1 MSNFIIA
8 LDGPSGS
15 GKSTIANILAKKL
28 KISYLN
34 TGSMYRA
41 VTLFCLENNIEK
53 SDKIDIDLLRKI
65 NIDIK
70 GDKVF
75 LNEKDVSDKIR
86 NKEVTENVS
95 WVSSIFLV
103 RKYLVDMQ
111 RKISQNK
118 SIILDGRDIGTVV
131 FPNAKYK
138 FFLVA
143 SSEVRAKRRYEQNE
157 IDKPLEE
164 IKKDIE
170 KRDYLDSHRE
180 ISPLKKAEDAIEID
194 SSNLTIDE
202 TIEEIINKMDKEDV
216 L

>member
-41 VTLFCLENNIEK
+41 VTLFFLENNIKK

-70 GDKVF
+70 EDRVF
-75 LNEKDVSDKIR
+75 LNEKDVSEKIR

-95 WVSSIFLV
+95 WVSSISLV

-143 SSEVRAKRRYEQNE
+143 SSEIRAKRRYEQNE
-157 IDKPLEE
+157 IDKSLEE
-164 IKKDIE
+164 IQKDIE

-180 ISPLKKAEDAIEID
+180 ISPLKKAKDAIEID

>member
-41 VTLFCLENNIEK
+41 VTLFFLENNIEK
-53 SDKIDIDLLRKI
+53 SDKIDIYLLRKI

-70 GDKVF
+70 EDRVF

-103 RKYLVDMQ
+103 REYLVDMQ

-157 IDKPLEE
+157 IDKSLEE
-164 IKKDIE
+164 IQKDIE

>member
-41 VTLFCLENNIEK
+41 VTLFFLENNIKK

-70 GDKVF
+70 EDKVF

-95 WVSSIFLV
+95 WVSSLFLV

-157 IDKPLEE
+157 IDKSLEE
-164 IKKDIE
+164 IQKDIE

-202 TIEEIINKMDKEDV
+202 TIEEIINKY
-216 L
+216 

>member
-41 VTLFCLENNIEK
+41 VTLFFLENNIKK

-75 LNEKDVSDKIR
+75 LNEKDVSEKIR

-143 SSEVRAKRRYEQNE
+143 STEVRAKRRYEQNE
-157 IDKPLEE
+157 IDKSLEE
-164 IKKDIE
+164 IQKDIE

>member
-1 MSNFIIA
+1 MSNYIIA

-15 GKSTIANILAKKL
+15 GKSTIANLLANKL

-41 VTLFCLENNIEK
+41 LTLYFLENNIKK
-53 SDKIDIDLLRKI
+53 SDNIDIKILKKI
-65 NIDIK
+65 NIDINE
-70 GDKVF
+70 DKVF
-75 LNEKDVSDKIR
+75 LNGKDVSQEIR
-86 NKEVTENVS
+86 DKEVTENVS
-95 WVSSIFLV
+95 WVSSIPVV
-103 RKYLVDMQ
+103 REYLVEMQ
-111 RKISQNK
+111 RKISKNK

-131 FPNAKYK
+131 FPDAKYK
-138 FFLVA
+138 FYLDA
-143 SSEVRAKRRYEQNE
+143 SSFVRAKRRFEQNE
-157 IDKPLEE
+157 IDKSFEE

-194 SSNLTIDE
+194 SSDLTIDQ
-202 TIEEIINKMDKEDV
+202 TIEKILEKMDKEDV

>member
-1 MSNFIIA
+1 MSILIFLSKSISILSDFFILFSKKNKVTALYIEPVFKYEIFNFLAKIFAIV
-8 LDGPSGS
+8 LFPDPLGPS
-15 GKSTIANILAKKL
+15 KAI
-28 KISYLN
+28 
-34 TGSMYRA
+34 
-41 VTLFCLENNIEK
+41 
-53 SDKIDIDLLRKI
+53 
-65 NIDIK
+65 IK

-75 LNEKDVSDKIR
+75 LNEKDVSEKIR

-157 IDKPLEE
+157 IDKSLEE
-164 IKKDIE
+164 IQKDIE

>member
-41 VTLFCLENNIEK
+41 VTLFFLENNKKK

-75 LNEKDVSDKIR
+75 LNEKDVSEKIR

-95 WVSSIFLV
+95 WVSSISLV

-157 IDKPLEE
+157 IDKSLEE
-164 IKKDIE
+164 IQKDIE

-180 ISPLKKAEDAIEID
+180 ISPLKKAEGAIEID
-194 SSNLTIDE
+194 SSNLSIDE

>member
-1 MSNFIIA
+1 MNNFIIA

-41 VTLFCLENNIEK
+41 VTLFFLENNIKK

-70 GDKVF
+70 GDRVF

-95 WVSSIFLV
+95 WVSSLFLV

-157 IDKPLEE
+157 IDKSLEE
-164 IKKDIE
+164 IQKDIE

>member
-1 MSNFIIA
+1 MSNYIIA

-15 GKSTIANILAKKL
+15 GKSTIANLLADKL

-41 VTLFCLENNIEK
+41 LTLYFLENNIKK
-53 SDKIDIDLLRKI
+53 SENIDIKILKKI
-65 NIDIK
+65 NIDINE
-70 GDKVF
+70 DKVF
-75 LNEKDVSDKIR
+75 LNGKDVSQEIR
-86 NKEVTENVS
+86 DKEVTENVS
-95 WVSSIFLV
+95 WVSSIPVV
-103 RKYLVDMQ
+103 REYLVEMQ
-111 RKISQNK
+111 RNISKNK

-131 FPNAKYK
+131 FPDAKYK
-138 FFLVA
+138 FYLDA
-143 SSEVRAKRRYEQNE
+143 SSYVRAKRRFEQNE
-157 IDKPLEE
+157 IDKSFEE

-194 SSNLTIDE
+194 SSDLTIDQ
-202 TIEEIINKMDKEDV
+202 TIEKILEKMDKEDV

>member
-41 VTLFCLENNIEK
+41 VTLFFLENNIKK

-70 GDKVF
+70 EDKVF

-164 IKKDIE
+164 IQKDIE
-170 KRDYLDSHRE
+170 KRDFLDSHRE

>member
-41 VTLFCLENNIEK
+41 VTLFFLENNIKK

-70 GDKVF
+70 EDKVF

-95 WVSSIFLV
+95 WVSSISLV

-164 IKKDIE
+164 IQKDIE

-180 ISPLKKAEDAIEID
+180 ISPLKKAKDAIEID

>member
-1 MSNFIIA
+1 MNNYIIA

-15 GKSTIANILAKKL
+15 GKSTIANLLANKL

-41 VTLFCLENNIEK
+41 LTLYFLENNIKK
-53 SDKIDIDLLRKI
+53 SDNIDIKILKKI
-65 NIDIK
+65 NIDINE
-70 GDKVF
+70 DKVF
-75 LNEKDVSDKIR
+75 LNGKDVSQEIR
-86 NKEVTENVS
+86 DKEVTENVS
-95 WVSSIFLV
+95 WVSSIPVV
-103 RKYLVDMQ
+103 REYLVEMQ
-111 RKISQNK
+111 RKISKNK

-131 FPNAKYK
+131 FPDAKYK
-138 FFLVA
+138 FYLDA
-143 SSEVRAKRRYEQNE
+143 SSFVRAKRRFEQNE
-157 IDKPLEE
+157 IDKSFEE

-194 SSNLTIDE
+194 SSDLTIDQ
-202 TIEEIINKMDKEDV
+202 TIEKILEKMDKEDV

>member
-15 GKSTIANILAKKL
+15 GKSTIANILAKKI

-41 VTLFCLENNIEK
+41 VTLFFLENNIKK

-70 GDKVF
+70 EDKVF
-75 LNEKDVSDKIR
+75 LNEKDLSDKIR

-95 WVSSIFLV
+95 WVSSISLV

-157 IDKPLEE
+157 IDKSLEE
-164 IKKDIE
+164 IQKDIE

>member
-41 VTLFCLENNIEK
+41 VTLFFLKNNIKK

-70 GDKVF
+70 EDKVF
-75 LNEKDVSDKIR
+75 LNEKDVSEKIR

-157 IDKPLEE
+157 IDKSLEE
-164 IKKDIE
+164 IQKDIE

>member
-41 VTLFCLENNIEK
+41 VTLFFLENNIKK

-111 RKISQNK
+111 RRISQNK

-164 IKKDIE
+164 IQKDIE

>member
-41 VTLFCLENNIEK
+41 LTLYFLENGIKKE
-53 SDKIDIDLLRKI
+53 DKIDLKLLQNIK
-65 NIDIK
+65 IDINE
-70 GDKVF
+70 DRVF
-75 LNEKDVSDKIR
+75 LNGKDVSDEIR
-86 NKEVTENVS
+86 NKIVTENVS
-95 WVSSIFLV
+95 WVSSIPLV
-103 RKYLVDMQ
+103 RQYLVDMQ
-111 RKISQNK
+111 RKISENK

-143 SSEVRAKRRYEQNE
+143 SSEIRAKRRYEQNE
-157 IDKPLEE
+157 IDKSLEE
-164 IKKDIE
+164 IQKDIE
-170 KRDYLDSHRE
+170 KRDYIDSHRE
-180 ISPLKKAEDAIEID
+180 ISPLKKANDAIEID

-202 TIEEIINKMDKEDV
+202 TIDEILRKMDKEDV
-216 L
+216 I

>member
-41 VTLFCLENNIEK
+41 VTLFFLENNIKK

-70 GDKVF
+70 EDKVF

-157 IDKPLEE
+157 IDKSLKE
-164 IKKDIE
+164 IQKDIE

>member
-1 MSNFIIA
+1 MSNYIIA

-15 GKSTIANILAKKL
+15 GKSTIANLLANKL

-41 VTLFCLENNIEK
+41 LTLYFLENNIKK
-53 SDKIDIDLLRKI
+53 SDNIDIEILKKI
-65 NIDIK
+65 NIDINE
-70 GDKVF
+70 DKVF
-75 LNEKDVSDKIR
+75 LNGKNVSQEIR
-86 NKEVTENVS
+86 DKEVTENVS
-95 WVSSIFLV
+95 WVSSIPVV
-103 RKYLVDMQ
+103 REYLVEMQ
-111 RKISQNK
+111 RKISKNK

-131 FPNAKYK
+131 FPDAKYK
-138 FFLVA
+138 FYLDA
-143 SSEVRAKRRYEQNE
+143 SSFVRAKRRFEQNE
-157 IDKPLEE
+157 IDKSFEE

-194 SSNLTIDE
+194 SSDLTIDQ
-202 TIEEIINKMDKEDV
+202 TIEKILEKMDKEDV

>member
-41 VTLFCLENNIEK
+41 VTLFFLENNIKK

-70 GDKVF
+70 EDRVF
-75 LNEKDVSDKIR
+75 LNGKDVSEKIR

-95 WVSSIFLV
+95 WVSSLFLV

-111 RKISQNK
+111 RKISKNK

-157 IDKPLEE
+157 IDKSLEE
-164 IKKDIE
+164 IQKDIE

>member
-15 GKSTIANILAKKL
+15 GKSTIANILAKKI

-41 VTLFCLENNIEK
+41 VTLFFLENNIKK

-70 GDKVF
+70 EDKVF

-95 WVSSIFLV
+95 WVSSISLV

-164 IKKDIE
+164 IQKDIE

>member
-1 MSNFIIA
+1 MSNYIIA

-15 GKSTIANILAKKL
+15 GKSTIANLLADKL

-41 VTLFCLENNIEK
+41 LTLYFLENNIKK
-53 SDKIDIDLLRKI
+53 SENIDIKILKKI
-65 NIDIK
+65 NIDINE
-70 GDKVF
+70 DKVF
-75 LNEKDVSDKIR
+75 LNGKDVSQEIR
-86 NKEVTENVS
+86 DKEVTENVS
-95 WVSSIFLV
+95 WVSSIPVV
-103 RKYLVDMQ
+103 REYLVEMQ
-111 RKISQNK
+111 RKISKNK

-131 FPNAKYK
+131 FPDAKYK
-138 FFLVA
+138 FYLDA
-143 SSEVRAKRRYEQNE
+143 SSFVRAKRRLEQNE
-157 IDKPLEE
+157 IDKSFEE

-194 SSNLTIDE
+194 SSDLTIDQ
-202 TIEEIINKMDKEDV
+202 TIEKILEKMDKEDV

>member
-1 MSNFIIA
+1 MNNYIIA

-15 GKSTIANILAKKL
+15 GKSTIANLLANKL

-41 VTLFCLENNIEK
+41 LTLYFLENNIKK
-53 SDKIDIDLLRKI
+53 SDNIDIKILKKI
-65 NIDIK
+65 NIDINE
-70 GDKVF
+70 DKVF
-75 LNEKDVSDKIR
+75 LNGKDVSQEIR
-86 NKEVTENVS
+86 DKEVTENVS
-95 WVSSIFLV
+95 WVSSIPIV
-103 RKYLVDMQ
+103 REYLVEMQ
-111 RKISQNK
+111 RNISKNK

-131 FPNAKYK
+131 FPDAKYK
-138 FFLVA
+138 FYLDA
-143 SSEVRAKRRYEQNE
+143 SSFVRAKRRFEQNE
-157 IDKPLEE
+157 IDKSFEE

-194 SSNLTIDE
+194 SSDLTIDQ
-202 TIEEIINKMDKEDV
+202 TIEKILEKMDKEDV

>member
-1 MSNFIIA
+1 MSKFIIA

-15 GKSTIANILAKKL
+15 GKSTIANLLANKL

-41 VTLFCLENNIEK
+41 LTLYFLENNIKK
-53 SDKIDIDLLRKI
+53 SDNIDIKILKKI
-65 NIDIK
+65 NIDINE
-70 GDKVF
+70 DKVF
-75 LNEKDVSDKIR
+75 LNGKDVSQEIR
-86 NKEVTENVS
+86 DKEVTENVS
-95 WVSSIFLV
+95 WVSSIPVV
-103 RKYLVDMQ
+103 REYLVEMQ
-111 RKISQNK
+111 RNISKNK

-131 FPNAKYK
+131 FPDAKYK
-138 FFLVA
+138 FYLDA
-143 SSEVRAKRRYEQNE
+143 SSFVRAKRRFEQNE
-157 IDKPLEE
+157 IDKSFEE

-194 SSNLTIDE
+194 SSDLTIDQ
-202 TIEEIINKMDKEDV
+202 TIEKILEKMDKEDV

>member
-41 VTLFCLENNIEK
+41 LTLYFLENGIKNEKQIDLNILQNI
-53 SDKIDIDLLRKI
+53 KIDINEDR
-65 NIDIK
+65 
-70 GDKVF
+70 VF
-75 LNEKDVSDKIR
+75 LNGKDVSDEIR
-86 NKEVTENVS
+86 NKIVTENVS
-95 WVSSIFLV
+95 WVSSIPLV

-111 RKISQNK
+111 RKISENK

-131 FPNAKYK
+131 FPDAKYK

-143 SSEVRAKRRYEQNE
+143 SSEIRAKRRYEQNE
-157 IDKPLEE
+157 IDKSLEE
-164 IKKDIE
+164 IQKDIE
-170 KRDYLDSHRE
+170 KRDYIDSHRE
-180 ISPLKKAEDAIEID
+180 ISPLKKASDAIEID

-202 TIEEIINKMDKEDV
+202 TIDEILGKMDKEDV

>member
-41 VTLFCLENNIEK
+41 LTIYFLENGIKNEDEIDLKLLKNI
-53 SDKIDIDLLRKI
+53 KIDINEDR
-65 NIDIK
+65 
-70 GDKVF
+70 VF
-75 LNEKDVSDKIR
+75 LNGKDVSDEIR
-86 NKEVTENVS
+86 NKIVTENVS
-95 WVSSIFLV
+95 WVSSIPLV

-111 RKISQNK
+111 RKISENK

-131 FPNAKYK
+131 FPKAKYK

-143 SSEVRAKRRYEQNE
+143 SSEIRAKRRYEQNE
-157 IDKPLEE
+157 IDKSLEE
-164 IKKDIE
+164 IQKDIE
-170 KRDYLDSHRE
+170 KRDYIDSHRE
-180 ISPLKKAEDAIEID
+180 MSPLKKASDAIEID

-202 TIEEIINKMDKEDV
+202 TIDEILRKMDKEDV
-216 L
+216 I

>member
-41 VTLFCLENNIEK
+41 VTLFLLENKIEK
-53 SDKIDIDLLRKI
+53 SDKINIDLLRKI

-70 GDKVF
+70 EDKVF

-95 WVSSIFLV
+95 WVSSISLV

-157 IDKPLEE
+157 IDKSLEE
-164 IKKDIE
+164 IQKDIE

>member
-34 TGSMYRA
+34 TGSMYRV
-41 VTLFCLENNIEK
+41 VTLFFLENNIKK

-70 GDKVF
+70 EDRVF

-95 WVSSIFLV
+95 WVSSLFLV

-157 IDKPLEE
+157 IDKSLEE
-164 IKKDIE
+164 IQKDIE
-170 KRDYLDSHRE
+170 KRDYLDSHRG

>member
-41 VTLFCLENNIEK
+41 VTLFFLENNIKK

-70 GDKVF
+70 EDRVF
-75 LNEKDVSDKIR
+75 LNEKDVSEKIR
-86 NKEVTENVS
+86 NKELTENVS

-157 IDKPLEE
+157 IDKSLEE
-164 IKKDIE
+164 IQKDIE

>member
-41 VTLFCLENNIEK
+41 VTLFFLENNIKK

-164 IKKDIE
+164 IQKDIE
-170 KRDYLDSHRE
+170 KRDYLDSHRK

-194 SSNLTIDE
+194 SSYLTIDE

>member
-41 VTLFCLENNIEK
+41 VTLFFLENNIKK

-70 GDKVF
+70 EDRVF

-157 IDKPLEE
+157 IDKSLKE
-164 IKKDIE
+164 IQKDIE

>member
-1 MSNFIIA
+1 MSKFIIA

-15 GKSTIANILAKKL
+15 GKSTIANILSKKL
-28 KISYLN
+28 NISYLN

-41 VTLFCLENNIEK
+41 LTLYFLENGITNEEQIQLDFLQNI
-53 SDKIDIDLLRKI
+53 KIDINEDR
-65 NIDIK
+65 
-70 GDKVF
+70 VF
-75 LNEKDVSDKIR
+75 LNGKDVSEEIR
-86 NKEVTENVS
+86 NKIVTENVS
-95 WVSSIFLV
+95 WISSIPLV
-103 RKYLVDMQ
+103 RKYLVDLQ
-111 RKISQNK
+111 RKISENK

-157 IDKPLEE
+157 IDKSLEE
-164 IKKDIE
+164 IQKDIE
-170 KRDYLDSHRE
+170 KRDYIDSHRE
-180 ISPLKKAEDAIEID
+180 ISPLKKAKDAIEID

-202 TIEEIINKMDKEDV
+202 TIDEILRKMDREDV

>member
-41 VTLFCLENNIEK
+41 VTLFFLENNIK
-53 SDKIDIDLLRKI
+53 KLDKIDVDLLRKI

-70 GDKVF
+70 EDRVF

-95 WVSSIFLV
+95 WVSSISLV

-157 IDKPLEE
+157 IDKSLEE
-164 IKKDIE
+164 IQKDIE

>member
-41 VTLFCLENNIEK
+41 VTLFFLENNKKK

-75 LNEKDVSDKIR
+75 LNEKDVSEKIR

-157 IDKPLEE
+157 IDKSLEE
-164 IKKDIE
+164 IQKDIE

>member
-41 VTLFCLENNIEK
+41 VTLFFLENNIKK

-70 GDKVF
+70 EDKVF

-157 IDKPLEE
+157 IDKSLEE
-164 IKKDIE
+164 IQKDIE

-194 SSNLTIDE
+194 SSNLTIHE